1 MTRSRKLRALTFL
14 LACAAFAA
22 AHLLVRQIDL
32 PPMHWA
38 GE

>member
-1 MTRSRKLRALTFL
+1 MTRSRKLRAVAV
-14 LACAAFAA
+14 LALCSAYVA
-22 AHLLVRQIDL
+22 LYVIQQIDL